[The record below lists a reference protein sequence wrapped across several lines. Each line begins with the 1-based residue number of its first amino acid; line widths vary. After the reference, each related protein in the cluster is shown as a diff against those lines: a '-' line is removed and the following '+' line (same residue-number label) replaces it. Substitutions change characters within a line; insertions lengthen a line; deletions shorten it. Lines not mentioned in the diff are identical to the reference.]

1 MRSVRVSVVRPS
13 GTHEWGGQGMR
24 QVPIA
29 RGGGFAAIVQI
40 GERHAYLDAQEARAM
55 GEALLLLADKTDS
68 KEEA

>member
-40 GERHAYLDAQEARAM
+40 GERHTYLDAQEARAM
-55 GEALLLLADKTDS
+55 GEALLRLADKTDS